1 MAETSVHGAISRGS
15 SGDRPTRTD
24 PDQPPPPPPSR
35 RSGSPSD
42 LVSALPDAVIHRI
55 FSFLPLEDVVKT
67 SALSRRWRSTWT
79 SATDLVFDGDIE
91 GRPRGTLAFS
101 FLVDGVLDQCT
112 SPSVKRFHVT
122 GFRYDK
128 PYQPKVDLWLR
139 FAVRRRVEDLR
150 LWLTNHSPIFYLLPG
165 ILYSLS
171 WLVRLDVRS
180 CRFSLGRAV
189 RWPRLKVLSIRNAEL
204 SDDFLGRIFR
214 GCPVLE
220 SLELHGCW
228 GVENIVID
236 STSVKELVLV
246 HGTFSNPKKIWAP
259 HLLLLRV
266 LGRRH
271 HLNLIRLRLDDIS
284 SLVEAELDFDI
295 VTLDKWMCCE
305 LLEETF
311 EKLHRV
317 PTITIGA
324 WCLEILSLLEMKG
337 VPSPL
342 SKCQNLTLHGPVSQW
357 DLPGI
362 AYMLRSS
369 PCLEKLVI
377 LLTDLPPLMFMLDEG
392 CFNFD
397 EEDFLCSRK
406 GNFQCLAK
414 HLKRVEIIGP
424 EADSFG
430 SKHLLALIK
439 FLLGD
444 ALVLE
449 KLIIKA
455 KLPTRHGQ
463 KGFEAAVLS
472 KLFGVSKNVLSC
484 RRASK
489 HAEVIF
495 DCPSE

>member
-324 WCLEILSLLEMKG
+324 WCLE
-337 VPSPL
+337 
-342 SKCQNLTLHGPVSQW
+342 
-357 DLPGI
+357 
-362 AYMLRSS
+362 
-369 PCLEKLVI
+369 
-377 LLTDLPPLMFMLDEG
+377 FMLDEG